1 VIFVEV
7 PVLSDENCHGLGK
20 REGRGKRREERERER
35 EEKRQNRC
43 FVDGEM
49 HRLGCVMC

>member
-20 REGRGKRREERERER
+20 REGRGKEKRGKKERRER
-35 EEKRQNRC
+35 
-43 FVDGEM
+43 
-49 HRLGCVMC
+49 

>member
-20 REGRGKRREERERER
+20 REGKKEKRGKKERRE
-35 EEKRQNRC
+35 RQKRC
-43 FVDGEM
+43 FVDGEI
-49 HRLGCVMC
+49 HPLCCVIY

>member
-20 REGRGKRREERERER
+20 REGRGKRREERERE
-35 EEKRQNRC
+35 EKGRRDVLSTGRC
-43 FVDGEM
+43 T
-49 HRLGCVMC
+49 R

>member
-20 REGRGKRREERERER
+20 RGKGKEKRGKRERREMQ
-35 EEKRQNRC
+35 KRC

-49 HRLGCVMC
+49 HPLGCVMC

>member
-20 REGRGKRREERERER
+20 REGRGERREEKERRE
-35 EEKRQNRC
+35 
-43 FVDGEM
+43 M
-49 HRLGCVMC
+49 

>member
-20 REGRGKRREERERER
+20 REGRGKRREERERD
-35 EEKRQNRC
+35 EKRQNRC

-49 HRLGCVMC
+49 HPLGCVMF